1 VPIPSTSGGL
11 RVGHDHGAVWGAAV
25 GEIGN
30 RVVGRSDLS
39 HVAHVSSKR
48 PETGLGHSEL
58 FV

>member
-1 VPIPSTSGGL
+1 M
-11 RVGHDHGAVWGAAV
+11 WGAAV